1 MSAPGLSVLV
11 VARDEAAQLSDCLE
25 RLGFADD
32 LVVVLDRTTDAS
44 AEIAARFA
52 ARVVEG
58 AWPIEG
64 ARRNA
69 GIAACTGDWVLEV
82 DADERVSEALATEVR
97 ATIAGAE
104 PGHFLVPFDNYVGGR
119 LVRHGWGASW
129 GVRAAPRLFSRGAKR
144 WGPQRVH
151 PALEL
156 GPLRGRLRS
165 PMAHTMDGGVSA
177 MLARLDRYSTARACD
192 LRDSGDIGTLRRN
205 VRRLFTRFLK
215 CYVGRKGYREGAFGF
230 LIALMAGL
238 YPLISHLKAR
248 LEPEMGEDA

>member
-1 MSAPGLSVLV
+1 MSAPSLSALV
-11 VARDEAAQLSDCLE
+11 VARDEAARLGECLE
-25 RLGFADD
+25 SLRFADE

-44 AEIAARFA
+44 AEIAERFA
-52 ARVVEG
+52 ARVIEG

-69 GIAACTGDWVLEV
+69 GIEACTGEWIIEV
-82 DADERVSEALATEVR
+82 DADERVSEALGTEVR

-156 GPLRGRLRS
+156 GALRGRLRS

-177 MLARLDRYSTARACD
+177 MLARLDRYSTARARD
-192 LRDSGDIGTLRRN
+192 LRDSGDIGTLGRN
-205 VRRLFTRFLK
+205 VRRLFTRFFK
-215 CYVGRKGYREGAFGF
+215 CYVGRQGYREGAFGF

-248 LEPEMGEDA
+248 LETDAGDDV